1 MSSKRRTLWR
11 GSLELSEDE
20 ELDIAVATHQPSLQ
34 GQETFDWKIK
44 NDEASLVRLPRSC
57 LSKPNDLR
65 TFLRGSSL
73 VEVIEY
79 SGRLKQLLSRKI
91 FAVLTN
97 EDTKVTPLVVMFSK
111 EEQIIV
117 GFCVAGEETQDQEG
131 VVNSFTMMLEENI
144 ATLPPNATNI
154 PKPSD
159 IPDSK
164 EVEEAK
170 KKIVDKFLNSIE
182 FKEPILKFGE
192 NEFKYTRHAEWR
204 MDVHEEDITYLSI
217 FVESGQ
223 RELMI
228 FSETTS
234 SHPPSFPS
242 TFTVETA
249 AGRNGKLTY
258 PGHSDALEV
267 RLIEDLSSFEEHFL
281 RMGRGKEASLMMIEA
296 GQLETFFAS
305 FERKHGSKVM
315 IVPKLDEDPA
325 HITCIVTSE
334 ETQRRLEAL
343 ENEQPERPDL
353 VDDEEEKK
361 PCNPD
366 EIIDGRPKWSKIR
379 QKRKGKPKKKK
390 LPLEDIDADEEES
403 DQLDELDFDRLNPHR
418 IFIPELDD
426 NFENKNGEYQ
436 KVALKMM
443 ADLQVDTFVPIGDS
457 RLDLEV
463 EARARREMEEWEELK
478 VKYSLVVD
486 EEEDEAAGRQ
496 ICQRKKTGGKVK
508 NNKRSILAKTMR
520 KIAI

>member
-1 MSSKRRTLWR
+1 MSGKRRTLWR
-11 GSLELSEDE
+11 GSVELSEDE
-20 ELDIAVATHQPSLQ
+20 ELDIAVATHQPSLR

-57 LSKPNDLR
+57 LSGPNDLR
-65 TFLRGSSL
+65 TFLRASSL

-79 SGRLKQLLSRKI
+79 SGRLKQLLSRKF

-97 EDTKVTPLVVMFSK
+97 EDSKVTPLVLMFSR

-117 GFCVAGEETQDQEG
+117 GFCVGGEETQDQQG
-131 VVNSFTMMLEENI
+131 LVNSFTMMLEENI
-144 ATLPPNATNI
+144 TTLPPNATNI

-170 KKIVDKFLNSIE
+170 KKIVDRFLDSIE
-182 FKEPILKFGE
+182 FEEPILKFGE
-192 NEFKYTRHAEWR
+192 NEFRYTRHAEWR

-242 TFTVETA
+242 TFSVETED
-249 AGRNGKLTY
+249 GRNGKLTY
-258 PGHSDALEV
+258 PGHSEALEV

-281 RMGRGKEASLMMIEA
+281 RMGRGKVASLMMVEV
-296 GQLETFFAS
+296 GQLEIFFAS

-315 IVPKLDEDPA
+315 IVPRLDEDPA
-325 HITCIVTSE
+325 HISCILTSK

-343 ENEQPERPDL
+343 AREQPEKPDL
-353 VDDEEEKK
+353 IEAEAEKK

-379 QKRKGKPKKKK
+379 QKRKGKKKK
-390 LPLEDIDADEEES
+390 LPLEKEDEEEDEES
-403 DQLDELDFDRLNPHR
+403 DQVDELDFDRLNPHR

-457 RLDLEV
+457 RLGLEV
-463 EARARREMEEWEELK
+463 EARARREMEEWEEFK
-478 VKYSLVVD
+478 VKYSFVVD
-486 EEEDEAAGRQ
+486 EDEEAAAGRQ